1 MGAVPRLLRVAIS
14 PRKDSFLKAT
24 VRGSKQTAVQ
34 EDQATTEGTKE
45 VQRGSS
51 SAQGRLDRLLGDG
64 LKCWVLKA
72 KWEFSR

>member
-1 MGAVPRLLRVAIS
+1 MGAVPGLLRVAIS
-14 PRKDSFLKAT
+14 PRKDSFLKAI

-72 KWEFSR
+72 EWEFSR